1 MTTLAGGSEAGTAD
15 GAGAAAHFKHP
26 CRLRLNE
33 RGCLFVTEYD
43 SEDTLRVVE
52 ASAPAWMGPVAA
64 LQAETRKDLAFEKLL
79 DLAFEKLRERERE
92 REVSLFG

>member
-1 MTTLAGGSEAGTAD
+1 MPVTTLAGGSEAGTAD

-43 SEDTLRVVE
+43 SEDTLRERDVVVY
-52 ASAPAWMGPVAA
+52 WY
-64 LQAETRKDLAFEKLL
+64 LIQ
-79 DLAFEKLRERERE
+79 
-92 REVSLFG
+92 